1 MARHVLACTLLV
13 SSFWLGACQ
22 HLPFRA
28 RALRVC
34 PGALESTESLT
45 NDFLLQ
51 QSVRVQAGDST
62 WSLRLIS
69 QLHGGELRLIGLDPL
84 GVELFTLLQRGR
96 KVEVDAL
103 PPPLLEIP
111 PENLLRDLHRIR
123 FLRVADPESDG
134 VERARLDDLEIVESW
149 EAGRIT
155 RRSFSS
161 VARDG
166 ERHAEVVFSVAGGA
180 QRATVENF
188 SCRYRSEF
196 TTLEF
201 RELR

>member
-1 MARHVLACTLLV
+1 
-13 SSFWLGACQ
+13 
-22 HLPFRA
+22 
-28 RALRVC
+28 
-34 PGALESTESLT
+34 
-45 NDFLLQ
+45 
-51 QSVRVQAGDST
+51 
-62 WSLRLIS
+62 
-69 QLHGGELRLIGLDPL
+69 
-84 GVELFTLLQRGR
+84 
-96 KVEVDAL
+96 
-103 PPPLLEIP
+103 LLEIP

-123 FLRVADPESDG
+123 FLRVDDPESDG